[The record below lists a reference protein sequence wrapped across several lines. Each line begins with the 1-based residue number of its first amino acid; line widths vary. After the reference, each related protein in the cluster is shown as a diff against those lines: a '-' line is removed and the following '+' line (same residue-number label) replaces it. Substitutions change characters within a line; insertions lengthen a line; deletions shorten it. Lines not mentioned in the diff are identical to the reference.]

1 MLLACDILRGADL
14 RAVGALAVPPEVVV
28 ADLDVVLLRHLLVL
42 VEAGLLEGV
51 AALLVL
57 RWLEHCLVLLVTRLC
72 GDVIAP
78 GNEDCKIGFRCMTTI
93 PCFCSDAAAAAIYL
107 LVVKNVRKCRIANQR
122 QSIQLWQHNGPLL
135 RFRTVLMPYSPHFLV
150 VDGLLDLDDLVHADV
165 SLGQVLWVAVVGQP
179 PELQDRV
186 AAAHVVVQ
194 VVLGRLGTAIRRGD
208 QYCEG

>member
-1 MLLACDILRGADL
+1 
-14 RAVGALAVPPEVVV
+14 
-28 ADLDVVLLRHLLVL
+28 
-42 VEAGLLEGV
+42 
-51 AALLVL
+51 
-57 RWLEHCLVLLVTRLC
+57 
-72 GDVIAP
+72 
-78 GNEDCKIGFRCMTTI
+78 
-93 PCFCSDAAAAAIYL
+93 
-107 LVVKNVRKCRIANQR
+107 
-122 QSIQLWQHNGPLL
+122 
-135 RFRTVLMPYSPHFLV
+135 MPYSPHFLV